1 MSYTYT
7 ELKTAVKN
15 YTDNQE
21 SVFVS
26 NLNRFILTA
35 EERIFKS
42 VDFEF
47 FRKNVSGSMTSG
59 NEFLA
64 VPDDYLASFSLSL
77 TNSSSKEFLLQKDV
91 NFIQEYNPNPST
103 TGVPKYYA
111 IFDVNNFILSP
122 TPNANFDVELHY
134 YYRPTSLTKSK
145 VTLTVNNVTGTFSSG
160 ETITGGT
167 SGESTTINSVTSAT
181 EFVITLPTGDFTVG
195 ETVTGGTSGAT
206 GLVVST
212 SADTTLTWLS
222 ENAPNALLYGSIIE
236 AYVFMK
242 GEPDIMSMYNERFV
256 ESLVR
261 LKDLGEA
268 RENDDANRQGLPRRA
283 RT

>member
-7 ELKTAVKN
+7 QLKTAVKN

-26 NLNRFILTA
+26 HLDRFILSA

-91 NFIQEYNPNPST
+91 NFIQEYNPNPAT

-111 IFDVNNFILSP
+111 IYDINNFILSP

-134 YYRPTSLTKSK
+134 YYRPISLTKSK
-145 VTLTVNNVTGTFSSG
+145 VTLTVNNVTGIFSSG
-160 ETITGGT
+160 ETITGVT
-167 SGESTTINSVTSAT
+167 SGESTTINSLTSAT
-181 EFVITLPTGDFTVG
+181 ELVITLPTGDFTVG

-206 GLVVST
+206 GIVVST

>member
-7 ELKTAVKN
+7 QLKTAVKN

-21 SVFVS
+21 AVFVS
-26 NLNRFILTA
+26 HLDRFILTA

-91 NFIQEYNPNPST
+91 NFIQEYNPNPAT

-111 IFDVNNFILSP
+111 IYDINNFILSP

-134 YYRPTSLTKSK
+134 YYRPISLTKSK

-167 SGESTTINSVTSAT
+167 SGESTTINSLTSAT
-181 EFVITLPTGDFTVG
+181 ELVITLPTGDFTVG

-206 GLVVST
+206 GIVVST

>member
-7 ELKTAVKN
+7 QLKTAVKN

-21 SVFVS
+21 AVFVS
-26 NLNRFILTA
+26 HLDRFILTA

-91 NFIQEYNPNPST
+91 NFIQEYNPNPAT

-111 IFDVNNFILSP
+111 IYDINNFILSP

-134 YYRPTSLTKSK
+134 YYRPISLTKSK

-167 SGESTTINSVTSAT
+167 SGESTTINSLTSAT
-181 EFVITLPTGDFTVG
+181 ELVITLPTGNFTVG

-206 GLVVST
+206 GIVVST

>member
-236 AYVFMK
+236 GYVFMK

>member
-7 ELKTAVKN
+7 QLKTAVKN

-21 SVFVS
+21 AVFVS
-26 NLNRFILTA
+26 HLDRFILTA

-91 NFIQEYNPNPST
+91 NFIQEYNPNPAT

-111 IFDVNNFILSP
+111 IYDINNFILSP

-134 YYRPTSLTKSK
+134 YYRPISLTKSK
-145 VTLTVNNVTGTFSSG
+145 VTLTVNNVTGTFSSS

-167 SGESTTINSVTSAT
+167 SGESTTINSLTSAT
-181 EFVITLPTGDFTVG
+181 ELVITLPTGDFTVG

-206 GLVVST
+206 GIVVST

>member
-7 ELKTAVKN
+7 ELKTAIKN

>member
-7 ELKTAVKN
+7 QLKTSVKN

-21 SVFVS
+21 VVFVS
-26 NLNRFILTA
+26 HLDTFIRSA
-35 EERIFKS
+35 EERIFKA
-42 VDFEF
+42 VDLEF

-59 NEFLA
+59 NEFLTT
-64 VPDDYLASFSLSL
+64 PTDYLASFSLSL

-91 NFIQEYNPNPST
+91 NFVQEYNPNSST

-111 IFDVNNFILSP
+111 MYDVNTFILAP
-122 TPNANFDVELHY
+122 TPNDNFSTELHY
-134 YYRPTSLTKSK
+134 YYRPISLTKSK
-145 VTLTVNNVTGTFSSG
+145 VTLTVSNVTGTFSSG

-167 SGESTTINSVTSAT
+167 SGESTTINSITSAT

-206 GLVVST
+206 GVVVST

-222 ENAPNALLYGSIIE
+222 ENAPNALLYGSLIE
-236 AYVFMK
+236 AYTFMK
-242 GEPDIMSMYNERFV
+242 GEADVLKMYSERFV

-261 LKDLGEA
+261 LKELGEA
-268 RENDDANRQGLPRRA
+268 RENEDANRQGLPRRA
-283 RT
+283 RS

>member
-7 ELKTAVKN
+7 QLKTAVKN

-21 SVFVS
+21 AVFVS
-26 NLNRFILTA
+26 NLDRFILTA

-64 VPDDYLASFSLSL
+64 VPDDYLASFSLSVI
-77 TNSSSKEFLLQKDV
+77 NSSSKEFLLQKDV
-91 NFIQEYNPNPST
+91 NFIQEYNPDPST
-103 TGVPKYYA
+103 TGVPRYYA
-111 IFDVNNFILSP
+111 IYDINNFILSP
-122 TPNANFDVELHY
+122 TPNADFDAELHY
-134 YYRPTSLTKSK
+134 YYRPISLTKSK
-145 VTLTVNNVTGTFSSG
+145 VTLTVSNVAGTFSSG

-167 SGESTTINSVTSAT
+167 SGESTTINSLTSAT
-181 EFVITLPTGDFTVG
+181 ELVITLPTGDFTVG

-206 GLVVST
+206 GIVVST